1 MTHAYGLRHGT
12 RYKFAKGFRQHGMP
26 NLSKYLTVYKRG
38 DYVTVKTDGA
48 IQKGMPHMF
57 YHGRTGVVYDVTPR
71 AVGVMIPK
79 RVGNREILKKFH
91 IRIEHVFKSRCREEF
106 HKRRAENDRLH
117 REAAKTGK
125 KVAQSL
131 KRVPAGPAGDCK
143 VVPKEIKEL
152 SPIKFEEIF

>member
-12 RYKFAKGFRQHGMP
+12 RYKFSKGFRQNGMP
-26 NLSKYLTVYKRG
+26 YLNKYLAVYKRG
-38 DYVTVKTDGA
+38 DYVTVKTNGA

-91 IRIEHVFKSRCREEF
+91 IRIEHIFKSRCQEEF
-106 HKRRAENDRLH
+106 IKRRAENDRKH
-117 REAAKTGK
+117 REAAKAGK
-125 KVAQSL
+125 KEPMNL
-131 KRVPAGPAGDCK
+131 KRQPALPAGDCK
-143 VVPKEIKEL
+143 VIPKTIKEL
-152 SPIKFEEIF
+152 APIKFEEIF